1 MAQWVFPG
9 LVYRLLAAVLRTGA
23 VSRAYGADLR
33 AAIRSLWLR

>member
-23 VSRAYGADLR
+23 VSRAY
-33 AAIRSLWLR
+33 SKVP